1 VILLSPLILTVCLFV
16 LLDVGTPAVFWQ
28 QRMGRNGAPL
38 HLHKFRTLQ
47 TLFDRRTKEKREAQS
62 PSPIGRFLRA
72 TRLDELPQLWDI
84 ITGEMSII
92 GPRPLL
98 PIDQPQDSTFRLVVS
113 PGLTGWAQVC
123 GGRLISIDEKNALD
137 EWYIRNASFRLDF
150 IIVLRTIGMLLAGET
165 RDEAAITVALEERP
179 QVAPIG
185 DLASIEPAPH
195 CNHAEAVSP

>member
-1 VILLSPLILTVCLFV
+1 
-16 LLDVGTPAVFWQ
+16 VFWQ
-28 QRMGRNGAPL
+28 QRLGRNGAPL

-47 TLFDRRTKEKREAQS
+47 TLFDRRTRVKREAQS

-84 ITGEMSII
+84 LAGDMSII

-98 PIDQPQDSTFRLVVS
+98 PIDQPQDSTFRLVVR

-150 IIVLRTIGMLLAGET
+150 VIVMRTIGMLLAGES
-165 RDEAAITVALEERP
+165 RDERAITTALEERP
-179 QVAPIG
+179 QVERVG
-185 DLASIEPAPH
+185 ELASIESDVTSE
-195 CNHAEAVSP
+195 AERLDRAEVVPS